1 LSKASKPRRSK
12 SNSRLAGDYSTF
24 KDSSRRTST
33 DSSVSMATA
42 AGPPG
47 LPGSRASFDKSKAM
61 KMFNRSSTDRDGLLA
76 DNQRGHKK
84 TDSVLSDVTSR
95 RDGVVK
101 PLEVP
106 FALIPELASSFF

>member
-1 LSKASKPRRSK
+1 
-12 SNSRLAGDYSTF
+12 
-24 KDSSRRTST
+24 
-33 DSSVSMATA
+33 
-42 AGPPG
+42 
-47 LPGSRASFDKSKAM
+47 M

-106 FALIPELASSFF
+106 FALIPELASSFFSPLHFRMQQCYKNSTISCVQIRP